1 MVCYSNIILLG
12 NSILFYE
19 DLIHWRSDTTYF
31 NLLLLIVSLYIWEFV
46 LHESPKQI
54 WFWKLRAD

>member
-1 MVCYSNIILLG
+1 MMVCYSNIILLG

-54 WFWKLRAD
+54 